1 MKNTIS
7 IDDIIACKKKMD
19 AMDIPPAPREI
30 HITEHTYNHLK
41 KCELVQLHAMQDEI
55 GCRIVIV

>member
-19 AMDIPPAPREI
+19 EMDIPPAPREI

-41 KCELVQLHAMQDEI
+41 KCKLVKNTDSNLI